1 MASVRCTVSLLANR
15 SRKVDIEL
23 RKEKDKKLSWQLMR
37 SAGGNLSLPVSKG
50 NAEVIA
56 ETLTLWEHNSARKI
70 KELVMLVVFN
80 IKPNF
85 MDDIINNG
93 TKIETEEAGLYN
105 DNPSERDVAVKL
117 ARLN

>member
-1 MASVRCTVSLLANR
+1 MASVRCTVSLLANKN
-15 SRKVDIEL
+15 RKVDIEL
-23 RKEKDKKLSWQLMR
+23 RKEKDKKLSWQLIK

-50 NAEVIA
+50 TGEVIA
-56 ETLTLWEHNSARKI
+56 ETLSLWEHNSARKI
-70 KELVMLVVFN
+70 KDLVMLVVFN

-93 TKIETEEAGLYN
+93 TTIETDEAGLYN
-105 DNPSERDVAVKL
+105 DNPSEKDVAVRL